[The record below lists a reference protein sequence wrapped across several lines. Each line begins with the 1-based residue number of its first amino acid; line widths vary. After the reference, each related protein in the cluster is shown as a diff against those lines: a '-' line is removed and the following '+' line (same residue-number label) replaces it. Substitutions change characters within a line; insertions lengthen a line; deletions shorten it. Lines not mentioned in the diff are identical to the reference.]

1 MSEAKSGDLVVVF
14 PRISLRSCG
23 LQACHLFEHA
33 TLGADAAK
41 EALDFHVLVRRV
53 VGLIVG
59 RMRHHEAGWLRE
71 LATPSAANPSYG
83 CLWWLNTG
91 RKLVPSAPET
101 SVFALGGGQNVIW
114 VDEMRDLVMVV
125 RLLVR
130 EHLDGLIARVIANL
144 H

>member
-1 MSEAKSGDLVVVF
+1 MFRLKLACNTRRSPAIFSNTRHWVRAWNGRQLVSE
-14 PRISLRSCG
+14 R
-23 LQACHLFEHA
+23 
-33 TLGADAAK
+33 
-41 EALDFHVLVRRV
+41 
-53 VGLIVG
+53 
-59 RMRHHEAGWLRE
+59 WLRE